1 MIDYLDT
8 EIQTKFE
15 TFISGITD
23 EGVFYKNIINYVIEF
38 MKIIENT
45 NYKSSDKK
53 KIVILT
59 IEKIIKK
66 HISSDF
72 EKETMLL
79 FVDNILPGLIDKI
92 ISLDR
97 GDIIINDVKK
107 SICGCLGGL
116 F

>member
-1 MIDYLDT
+1 MLEIDT
-8 EIQTKFE
+8 EIKNQID
-15 TFISGITD
+15 TFISGITE
-23 EGVFYKNIINYVIEF
+23 EGISYKNILNYVIEF

-45 NYKSSDKK
+45 IYKSGDKK
-53 KIVILT
+53 KIVIMS
-59 IEKIIKK
+59 IERIIKMY
-66 HISSDF
+66 ISNEF

-97 GDIIINDVKK
+97 GEIIINNRQ
-107 SICGCLGGL
+107 SSNCGCLGSL